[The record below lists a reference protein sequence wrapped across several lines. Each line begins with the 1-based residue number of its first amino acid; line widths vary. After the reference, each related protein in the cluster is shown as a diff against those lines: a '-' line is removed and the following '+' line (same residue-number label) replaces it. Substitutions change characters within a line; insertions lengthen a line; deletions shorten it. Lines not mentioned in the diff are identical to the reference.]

1 MHMKGLRK
9 MNQVLQLILIGVTF
23 LFCVFILVVTQKK
36 KLSYKYTLLWLFFG
50 AVTLLL
56 AIFPGIIVEISKI
69 IHVIEPV
76 NTLFLIYIFL
86 VIVIIFYISL
96 AFSKLFEK
104 VTTLIQE
111 NAILSAKV
119 DKLEKEMQD
128 SNKVAG
134 DKDNKQ

>member
-1 MHMKGLRK
+1 

-50 AVTLLL
+50 IVTLLL

-128 SNKVAG
+128 SNKTMG
-134 DKDNKQ
+134 DNDKE